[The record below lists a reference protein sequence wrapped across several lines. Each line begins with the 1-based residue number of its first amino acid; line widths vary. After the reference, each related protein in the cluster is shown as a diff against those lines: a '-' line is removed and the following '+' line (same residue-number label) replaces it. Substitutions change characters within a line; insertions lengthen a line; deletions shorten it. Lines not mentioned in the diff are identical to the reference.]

1 MPLFIDD
8 VPISKEVSFEH
19 FFEEYPILKKQ
30 SEEYIA
36 NHITQKK
43 YLEKRD
49 RVLYVFQREFATINP
64 KQKNSSFKWIS
75 SDDATTCHIVV
86 IIEEYTRSISL
97 GHFDGCDMSN
107 GLKMMMSSLVEIVK
121 LSETKDSDVSENYSM
136 YIFGGF
142 NDSEKHSEKLFRKII
157 KYAMQSK
164 YRICLKL
171 APAWL
176 LNSELRG
183 DKNVPIIFG
192 VAVNITTAEIVIAE
206 NRSPGPDIALREA
219 RILLGE
225 NLKMINI
232 YDSKNGLVYL
242 KPFQYK
248 ISMYSTY
255 LLRLPDEKFLEY
267 MSTSP
272 HCEPEHFVRRSKEA
286 ITFTLENP
294 NPYENV
300 FNGKMRMYELNK
312 NNEWI
317 IM

>member
-121 LSETKDSDVSENYSM
+121 LSETKDSDVSENCSM

>member
-255 LLRLPDEKFLEY
+255 LLRLPDKKFLEY

>member
-64 KQKNSSFKWIS
+64 KQKNSSFNWIS

-121 LSETKDSDVSENYSM
+121 LSETKDSDVSEDYSM

>member
-49 RVLYVFQREFATINP
+49 RVLYVFQREFATMNP

-86 IIEEYTRSISL
+86 IIEEYTGSISL
-97 GHFDGCDMSN
+97 GHFDGCDTSN
-107 GLKMMMSSLVEIVK
+107 GLQKMMSSLVEIAK
-121 LSETKDSDVSENYSM
+121 LSKTKDSDVSEIYNM

-142 NDSEKHSEKLFRKII
+142 NDSEKYSEKLFREII
-157 KYAMQSK
+157 KFTIQSK

-176 LNSELRG
+176 LNSKPRG
-183 DKNVPIIFG
+183 DKNIPIIFG
-192 VAVNITTAEIVIAE
+192 VAVNIKTAEIVIAE
-206 NRSPGPDIALREA
+206 NKSPGPDIVLREA

-232 YDSKNGLVYL
+232 YDFKDGLVCL

-294 NPYENV
+294 NPYEDV
-300 FNGKMRMYELNK
+300 FNGSVRKYKLNK

-317 IM
+317 VI

>member
-19 FFEEYPILKKQ
+19 FFEEYPILKKR

-107 GLKMMMSSLVEIVK
+107 GLKMMMSSLAEIVK
-121 LSETKDSDVSENYSM
+121 LSETKDSDVPENYNM

-142 NDSEKHSEKLFRKII
+142 NDSEKHSEKLLRKII

-183 DKNVPIIFG
+183 DKNIPIIFG

-286 ITFTLENP
+286 ITYTLENP

>member
-312 NNEWI
+312 NSEWI